1 MFLNNKLGRRLTGRS
16 GNDFPKPLSTISP
29 GQMVEIVELDAG
41 RELWTRMESM
51 GIFPDSQAKV
61 LTNYGFGPLLLALGD
76 NRIIL
81 GRGIAEKVIV
91 QPCQT
96 SKEFL

>member
-1 MFLNNKLGRRLTGRS
+1 MFLNNKLGRRITGKS
-16 GNDFPKPLSTISP
+16 GNDLPKPLSTISP

-41 RELWTRMESM
+41 GELWTRLESM

-61 LTNYGFGPLLLALGD
+61 LSNYGFGPLLLALGD

-81 GRGIAEKVIV
+81 GRGMAEKVIV
-91 QPCQT
+91 QIYQ
-96 SKEFL
+96 S